1 MDNERIVT
9 QSDIAK
15 YCGVSQLA
23 VSQTLLNKGRISDA
37 TRQRILAAADELGYD
52 LSMQKSARR
61 LRQNRHGHKFINNQV
76 AVIFPTA
83 FQQSIYYGRL
93 LQGIT
98 NVLEQE
104 PFSLVIEQYTGDSNF
119 NFSPC
124 FGSGDIDGL
133 IVYEPMLFTHS
144 IIEKLRQIPGFSKNP
159 VISLMS
165 PLTGCSSVLFDDK
178 NAAFQATSHILK
190 QGHRHIL
197 AFLDNSS
204 ANIYQQRLSGIYQA
218 YIEHHINPDKYLTIE
233 YYHLGSL
240 TVPNNL
246 IIPEIHSPDEIL
258 HYSPDGGFNQFTSHL
273 QSHPEITAVIAQN
286 DPVARRIYYMLS
298 QAGWHLPEQLSLV
311 SFDDTNPILDSFGQN
326 ILTSVNMPLIDMGRE
341 AIQMLIRQ
349 INEQTSEPQQVTFS
363 GELVIRKSTQ
373 TVK

>member
-61 LRQNRHGHKFINNQV
+61 LRQNRQGHKFINNQV

-104 PFSLVIEQYTGDSNF
+104 SFSLVIEQYNGESNF

-133 IVYEPMLFTHS
+133 IVYEPMLHS
-144 IIEKLRQIPGFSKNP
+144 YNIIEKLRQIPGFSKNP
-159 VISLMS
+159 IISLMS

-178 NAAFQATSHILK
+178 NTAFLATSHLLDL
-190 QGHRHIL
+190 GHRHIL

-218 YIEHHINPDKYLTIE
+218 YIEHYINPDKYLTTE
-233 YYHLGSL
+233 YYNLGSL
-240 TVPNNL
+240 LVPDNL
-246 IIPEIHSPDEIL
+246 IIPKIHTPDENL
-258 HYSPDGGFNQFTSHL
+258 HYIPDGGFNQFTSYL

-311 SFDDTNPILDSFGQN
+311 SFDDTNPVLDSFGQN

-341 AIQMLIRQ
+341 AVQMLIRQ

-363 GELVIRKSTQ
+363 GDLVIRKSTQ
-373 TVK
+373 TV

>member
-15 YCGVSQLA
+15 YCGVSQRA
-23 VSQTLLNKGRISDA
+23 VSQALLNKGRISDA

-52 LSMQKSARR
+52 LSMQKTARR
-61 LRQNRHGHKFINNQV
+61 LRQNRPGHRFINNQV
-76 AVIFPTA
+76 AVIFPTS

-104 PFSLVIEQYTGDSNF
+104 PFSLVIEQYTCDPDF

-124 FGSGDIDGL
+124 FASGDIDG
-133 IVYEPMLFTHS
+133 IIIYEPMLHS
-144 IIEKLRQIPGFSKNP
+144 DSFIEKLRQIPGFSKNP

-165 PLTGCSSVLFDDK
+165 PLAGYSSVLFDDK
-178 NAAFQATSHILK
+178 KAAFQATSHLLD
-190 QGHRHIL
+190 QGHRHIF
-197 AFLDNSS
+197 AFLADGP

-233 YYHLGSL
+233 YYKLGSL
-240 TVPNNL
+240 FIPDNL
-246 IIPEIHSPDEIL
+246 IIPKIHIPDESL
-258 HYSPDGGFNQFTSHL
+258 SYYPDGGFNQFTTSL
-273 QSHPEITAVIAQN
+273 QSHPEITAIIAQN
-286 DPVARRIYYMLS
+286 DPIARRIYYMLT
-298 QAGWHLPEQLSLV
+298 QAGWRLPEQLSLV
-311 SFDDTNPILDSFGQN
+311 SFDDTDPILDSFGQN
-326 ILTSVNMPLIDMGRE
+326 ILTSVDMPLIDMGRE

-373 TVK
+373 TV